1 MEGRVLKV
9 LVIDDSALM
18 RRLLSQ
24 VLTEAGLKVAMARN
38 GREGVEQVTEW
49 QPDVVTLDINMPEM
63 DGLTALSLIMQ
74 ARPTP
79 VVMVSSLTER
89 GAQVTLEALALGAVD
104 YIAKPGGTISLSMDS
119 VAKDLINKV
128 RCAAKARI
136 RMPGPHDP
144 NTPARTSK
152 PVASDSLGRKALS
165 RTPPAPHTPPA
176 PFAARARQRLDDTGM
191 LPSTT
196 RGTSGSALVN
206 TTNSTS
212 QLPGLV
218 VMGVS
223 TGGPRT
229 LEDILPKLPADF
241 PWPVLIAQ
249 HMPANFTDVFA
260 KHMAALCALDV
271 REAATPM
278 PIEPGVIYIA
288 RGGSDMVVSERLG
301 RLIVQPLPESAV
313 HPWHPSVDRMVETAL
328 RHMPAQRMVGVL
340 LTGMGNDGAEQMARL
355 RQMGG
360 RTIAESADSAV
371 VFGMPQELINRQGAT
386 QVLPATAISA
396 QLVSWMGKPIKH

>member
-1 MEGRVLKV
+1 MLKV

-24 VLTEAGLKVAMARN
+24 VLTEAGIQVAMARN

-104 YIAKPGGTISLSMDS
+104 YIAKPGGTISLNMDS
-119 VAKDLINKV
+119 VAKDLVSKV
-128 RCAAKARI
+128 RCAARARL
-136 RMPGPHDP
+136 RMPGPHEAARP
-144 NTPARTSK
+144 SKTSTPS
-152 PVASDSLGRKALS
+152 VDSPSRRALS
-165 RTPPAPHTPPA
+165 RTPPPTASAQTSSEK
-176 PFAARARQRLDDTGM
+176 FGARARQRLESTGM
-191 LPSTT
+191 LPP
-196 RGTSGSALVN
+196 TSSGV
-206 TTNSTS
+206 S

-218 VMGVS
+218 VLGVS

-229 LEDILPKLPADF
+229 LEEILPRLPADF
-241 PWPVLIAQ
+241 PWPILIAQ

-260 KHMAALCALDV
+260 KRMDAICQLEV
-271 REAATPM
+271 REAASPM
-278 PIEPGVIYIA
+278 PIEPGVVYIA
-288 RGGSDMVVSERLG
+288 RGGGDMVVSERLG

-360 RTIAESADSAV
+360 RTIAESADTAV

-386 QVLPATAISA
+386 QVLPCHAISA
-396 QLVSWMGKPIKH
+396 QLVSWMGRPLQH

>member
-1 MEGRVLKV
+1 MLKV

-24 VLTEAGLKVAMARN
+24 VLTEAGLQVAMARN

-104 YIAKPGGTISLSMDS
+104 YIAKPGGTISLSMES
-119 VAKDLINKV
+119 VAKDLVSKV
-128 RCAAKARI
+128 RCAAKARL
-136 RMPGPHDP
+136 RMPGPHD
-144 NTPARTSK
+144 ARPVTAR
-152 PVASDSLGRKALS
+152 PVAPRPPRPATSALS
-165 RTPPAPHTPPA
+165 RTEASPSLRPATP
-176 PFAARARQRLDDTGM
+176 FGTQARQRLESTGM
-191 LPSTT
+191 LPPGS
-196 RGTSGSALVN
+196 GTA
-206 TTNSTS
+206 TS

-218 VMGVS
+218 VLGVS

-229 LEDILPKLPADF
+229 LEDILPRLPADF

-260 KHMAALCALDV
+260 KRMDSICQLDV

-313 HPWHPSVDRMVETAL
+313 HPWHPSADRMVETAM
-328 RHMPAQRMVGVL
+328 RHMPADRMIGVL

-355 RQMGG
+355 RQAGG
-360 RTIAESADSAV
+360 RTIAESADTAV

-386 QVLPATAISA
+386 LVLPATAISA
-396 QLVSWMGKPIKH
+396 QLVHWMGRPKKH

>member
-1 MEGRVLKV
+1 MLKV

-119 VAKDLINKV
+119 VAQDLISKV
-128 RCAAKARI
+128 RCAARARI
-136 RMPGPHDP
+136 RMPGPHDTRQGKASTP
-144 NTPARTSK
+144 SVDAPSRRALGRTPA
-152 PVASDSLGRKALS
+152 ASSPSSPSS
-165 RTPPAPHTPPA
+165 RSSPPSSASFT
-176 PFAARARQRLDDTGM
+176 ARASQRLDNTGM
-191 LPSTT
+191 LPPV
-196 RGTSGSALVN
+196 G
-206 TTNSTS
+206 TS

-218 VMGVS
+218 VLGVS

-260 KHMAALCALDV
+260 KRMASICALDV

-313 HPWHPSVDRMVETAL
+313 HPWHPSVDRMVETAM
-328 RHMPAQRMVGVL
+328 RHMPADRMIGVL

-360 RTIAESADSAV
+360 RTIAESADTAV

-386 QVLPATAISA
+386 QVLPCHAISA
-396 QLVSWMGKPIKH
+396 QLVSWMGRPRKH